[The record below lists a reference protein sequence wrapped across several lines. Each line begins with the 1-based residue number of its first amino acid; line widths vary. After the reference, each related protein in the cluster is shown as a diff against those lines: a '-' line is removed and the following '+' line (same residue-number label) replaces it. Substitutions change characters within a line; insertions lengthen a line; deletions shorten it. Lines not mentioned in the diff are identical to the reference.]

1 MNLNNLIKSYVFYT
15 FSAFGISLT
24 IKASIGVS
32 SFNSMNLAIANAYDI
47 KIGSVTIVFNMIFLA
62 GYMFMTKFKNK
73 QKYIIQ
79 AISVLFFG
87 ILINSFTYTLLAN
100 FHPSNYLQSIFIMSI
115 GTIISGLSVGMIIN
129 YDQIT
134 FPLESL
140 CIEISKISSIA
151 FIKLRYFVDII
162 SVLVSISLSLIYKMP
177 IFVREGTLIS
187 MFLLSYAM
195 NLPKAIASKKI
206 AA

>member
-1 MNLNNLIKSYVFYT
+1 MSLNKLIKSYVFYT
-15 FSAFGISLT
+15 CSAFGISLT

-47 KIGSVTIVFNMIFLA
+47 KIGSVTIFFNMLFLA
-62 GYMFMTKFKNK
+62 SYMFMTKFKNK
-73 QKYIIQ
+73 QKYTIQ

-100 FHPSNYLQSIFIMSI
+100 FNPSNYIQSILMMSI

-140 CIEISKISSIA
+140 CIEISRISSLP
-151 FIKLRYFVDII
+151 FIKLRYLVDII
-162 SVLVSISLSLIYKMP
+162 SVIVSIVLSLTYKMP

-195 NLPKAIASKKI
+195 NLPKTIAAKKI